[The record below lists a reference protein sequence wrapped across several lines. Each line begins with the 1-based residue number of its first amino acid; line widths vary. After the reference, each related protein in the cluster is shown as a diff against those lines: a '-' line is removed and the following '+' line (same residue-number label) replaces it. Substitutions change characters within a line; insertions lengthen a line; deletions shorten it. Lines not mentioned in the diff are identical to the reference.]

1 MQYLK
6 EDCFL
11 WYVVHTLQSQGH
23 VAMSQVKKRLDW
35 ELGDQPKNKEKS
47 RPSLS
52 EQMVLPQIL
61 AIIGTVL
68 LKQHGLGL

>member
-1 MQYLK
+1 MQNLE
-6 EDCFL
+6 EDCSL
-11 WYVVHTLQSQGH
+11 WYVMHFLQSQGH

-35 ELGDQPKNKEKS
+35 ELGDQPKNKEKPCS
-47 RPSLS
+47 LLS

-61 AIIGTVL
+61 AIIGKVL